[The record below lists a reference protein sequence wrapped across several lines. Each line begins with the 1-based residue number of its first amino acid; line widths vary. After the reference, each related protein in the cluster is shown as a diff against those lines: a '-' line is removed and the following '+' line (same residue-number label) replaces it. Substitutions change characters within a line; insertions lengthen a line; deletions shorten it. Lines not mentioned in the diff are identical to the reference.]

1 MTAFIGRREFI
12 TLLGGAAVGWPL
24 AVRAQQPMI
33 GLLSGS
39 SPSAILHHLAAF
51 DLGLADN
58 GFIIGRD
65 VTIDYHWAHGR
76 FDRLPAMAAE
86 LVRRQ
91 VALIV
96 TLGPP
101 AGLAAKAATTTIP
114 IVFHNG
120 GDVVKMGLVAS
131 LARPG
136 GNATGV
142 NLFTQAVEAK
152 KLDLLSKLVSTATTF
167 AFLLNPNNPAA
178 EEKANEM
185 RDAAR
190 ALDRQLDVVGAGTE
204 GEIDTAFATL
214 IDRRIGALVV
224 MADQYFDDTRR
235 AQLVALAARHAIPTI
250 YGQQEYALDGG
261 LISYGTNLSETHR
274 RVGSYAGRILKGAKP
289 DDLPVL
295 RPTKFEFFINLK
307 TAKSLGLNIP
317 DNLLTLADE
326 VIE

>member
-1 MTAFIGRREFI
+1 MAA
-12 TLLGGAAVGWPL
+12 GGAA
-24 AVRAQQPMI
+24 QQTDDRI
-33 GLLSGS
+33 AKRIIAG
-39 SPSAILHHLAAF
+39 AILHHWPPSTSASR
-51 DLGLADN
+51 DN

-204 GEIDTAFATL
+204 GRNRHGFCDFHRPS
-214 IDRRIGALVV
+214 DRGAG
-224 MADQYFDDTRR
+224 
-235 AQLVALAARHAIPTI
+235 H
-250 YGQQEYALDGG
+250 
-261 LISYGTNLSETHR
+261 N
-274 RVGSYAGRILKGAKP
+274 GRS
-289 DDLPVL
+289 VL
-295 RPTKFEFFINLK
+295 R
-307 TAKSLGLNIP
+307 
-317 DNLLTLADE
+317 
-326 VIE
+326 